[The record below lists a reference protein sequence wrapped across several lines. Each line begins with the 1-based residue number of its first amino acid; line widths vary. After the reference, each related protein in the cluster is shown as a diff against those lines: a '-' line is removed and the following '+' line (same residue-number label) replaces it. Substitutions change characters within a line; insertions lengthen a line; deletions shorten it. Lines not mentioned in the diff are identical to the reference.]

1 MLKKNLLI
9 IGSFPPPYH
18 GSAIYLKKLKNLLIK
33 ENDLTVFSIDISD
46 KRNDLTNLGKFDL
59 QNVIAGMRSL
69 FQLVYYLLFK
79 KPEIVYIPISQNKW
93 AYFRDGLF
101 ILASSLLGAKVLIHL
116 HGSYFLEFYKK
127 SNKLYKK
134 FIDLTMKN
142 VDGAIVLGEKLKYIF
157 EHWLPKEKVFVLP
170 NFVEPPRNLEN
181 ASDLDIN
188 KRENTVRITYL
199 GNLSESKGLFDLLE
213 AVKIIKNRHINIEFI
228 VNIAGLFRT
237 DPFTGLS
244 GEKHREKF
252 NDYVKSLNGLINY
265 LGQIT
270 NEREKYNLLM
280 QSDIF
285 VFPSWHE
292 GQPLV
297 ILEAMACGL
306 PIISTKD
313 VGVIDET
320 VIDGVN
326 GILVEKRN
334 VEQLANAIL
343 KLVQDKDLRVK
354 MGKESLRRFQEF
366 YNPQKHIEK
375 FKEILNSIC

>member
-101 ILASSLLGAKVLIHL
+101 ILISSLLGAKVLIHL

-127 SNKLYKK
+127 SGKLYKK

-142 VDGAIVLGEKLKYIF
+142 VDGAIVLGEKLRYIF
-157 EHWLPKEKVFVLP
+157 ENWLPKEKVFVLP
-170 NFVEPPRNLEN
+170 NFIDPLPDLETF
-181 ASDLDIN
+181 DMRDN
-188 KRENTVRITYL
+188 KKMVNITYL
-199 GNLSESKGLFDLLE
+199 GNLLESKGIFDLLE
-213 AVKIIKNRHINIEFI
+213 AIKIVQGKNNADVKFT
-228 VNIAGLFRT
+228 VNIAGLFG
-237 DPFTGLS
+237 FT
-244 GEKHREKF
+244 EKHIEKF
-252 NDYVKSLNGLINY
+252 NLYLKELNKVNY
-265 LGQIT
+265 LGQVT
-270 NEREKYNLLM
+270 DEKKKYEVLKNT
-280 QSDIF
+280 DIF
-285 VFPSWHE
+285 VFPSWYWYE